1 MTEIIHEKPQPDKI
15 SVTITIDLD
24 EERQLEK
31 IHLSY
36 WEGITP
42 QERITVFSKL
52 VNDLHMWVNLDEFKA
67 TQITYQL
74 KEQERKLNRQIQ
86 TDIKES
92 WGKRKAR
99 PLL

>member
-1 MTEIIHEKPQPDKI
+1 
-15 SVTITIDLD
+15 
-24 EERQLEK
+24 
-31 IHLSY
+31 
-36 WEGITP
+36 
-42 QERITVFSKL
+42 
-52 VNDLHMWVNLDEFKA
+52 MWVNLDEFKA

>member
-1 MTEIIHEKPQPDKI
+1 MAEIIHEKLKEPKI
-15 SVTITIDLD
+15 SVTIIIDLD
-24 EERQLEK
+24 EERQLDK
-31 IHLSY
+31 IHLSG
-36 WEGITP
+36 WENLDP
-42 QERITVFSKL
+42 HSRIVVFSKL

-67 TQITYQL
+67 TQLTYQL
-74 KEQERKLNRQIQ
+74 KEQERELNRQIQ

>member
-1 MTEIIHEKPQPDKI
+1 MAEIIHEKPQPDKI

-24 EERQLEK
+24 EERQLDK
-31 IHLSY
+31 IHLSG
-36 WEGITP
+36 WENLDP
-42 QERITVFSKL
+42 HSRIVVFSRL
-52 VNDLHMWVNLDEFKA
+52 INDLHMWVNLDEFKA

-92 WGKRKAR
+92 WGMRKAR